1 MHTMRNLLRLIA
13 GVGLVCSLMLV
24 PVALFANLKEGAGR
38 RTTVLERLTLLGM
51 LVPVAVA
58 AAVVWRATGPRSPE
72 PRGFPIEPVV
82 PDENA
87 MPPGSGESKAGQGV
101 PEEGEKEDPV

>member
-1 MHTMRNLLRLIA
+1 MRMMRNLLKLIA
-13 GVGLVCSLMLV
+13 GVVLVCSLMLI

-38 RTTVLERLTLLGM
+38 RTTVLERLTLLGV

-58 AAVVWRATGPRSPE
+58 AAIVWCATGPKSPE
-72 PRGFPIEPVV
+72 PRGFPIEPIV

-87 MPPGSGESKAGQGV
+87 VPPGSGENKREQGV
-101 PEEGEKEDPV
+101 REEKKEDPV